1 VRAHP
6 LLARKIRWTCAAQRS
21 EFSRRFS
28 AAIHPKTRPEK
39 EPATQ

>member
-6 LLARKIRWTCAAQRS
+6 LLARKIRWTCAAALRVLPPLQR
-21 EFSRRFS
+21 R
-28 AAIHPKTRPEK
+28 HPPEDKTGKK